1 MSIYA
6 PKTSK
11 NHPTSKQ
18 MHKNHHVRFWGSSI
32 PDFSDPPSGTV
43 SREHLLTFLQ
53 WFNSLEPAS
62 NLVGRGWRG
71 RNATI
76 LSSSLDEGSTAR
88 LFDGVDLK
96 CGGTEMVGALACLL
110 CAVALFVGGG
120 GGTIYF
126 VSSVPISCHSHNGT
140 KEAACGRERRVGRL
154 KVGVDQQES
163 MHWSRRASGHPNSR

>member
-53 WFNSLEPAS
+53 WFNSLEPATTTWWAEDGE
-62 NLVGRGWRG
+62 VGLQRFYQSPR
-71 RNATI
+71 
-76 LSSSLDEGSTAR
+76 
-88 LFDGVDLK
+88 
-96 CGGTEMVGALACLL
+96 
-110 CAVALFVGGG
+110 
-120 GGTIYF
+120 
-126 VSSVPISCHSHNGT
+126 
-140 KEAACGRERRVGRL
+140 
-154 KVGVDQQES
+154 
-163 MHWSRRASGHPNSR
+163 